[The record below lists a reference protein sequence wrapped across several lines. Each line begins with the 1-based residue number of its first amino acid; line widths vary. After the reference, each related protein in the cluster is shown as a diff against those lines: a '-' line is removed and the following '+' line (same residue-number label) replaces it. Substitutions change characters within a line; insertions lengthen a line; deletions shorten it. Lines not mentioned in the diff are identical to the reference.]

1 MAVYEKRDDVYC
13 GSCGRF
19 TRHYI
24 WYVPPC
30 SPGAGRFMPLGVG
43 HCAYPRIKDR
53 REGQSCPLWV
63 PRTPG
68 QDPPDVRLPG
78 KNAHERCMRGRGAC
92 CFPFFTFPS
101 AKPILCF
108 MRLNFCAGGT
118 PCFGVSKR
126 LEFLPAFA

>member
-1 MAVYEKRDDVYC
+1 MSIYEKRDDVYC
-13 GSCGRF
+13 GSCGRV

-78 KNAHERCMRGRGAC
+78 KNAPDR
-92 CFPFFTFPS
+92 
-101 AKPILCF
+101 
-108 MRLNFCAGGT
+108 
-118 PCFGVSKR
+118 
-126 LEFLPAFA
+126 

>member
-24 WYVPPC
+24 WYVPPR
-30 SPGAGRFMPLGVG
+30 SPDAGRFMPLEVG
-43 HCAYPRIKDR
+43 HCAYPRVKDR

-78 KNAHERCMRGRGAC
+78 KNAPDR
-92 CFPFFTFPS
+92 
-101 AKPILCF
+101 
-108 MRLNFCAGGT
+108 
-118 PCFGVSKR
+118 
-126 LEFLPAFA
+126 